1 MLARASDALDKYGFA
16 FMVANR
22 VTGVV
27 TIGALYVGIKYGVD
41 VSTILDKYGLD
52 ATGAC
57 VRMSV
62 WPLVRHGV
70 HGWEPCCRCLHASP
84 CSLFS
89 VAGCCV
95 HCTAGQT
102 VGTLAGAVC
111 GASVLWPLSVAA
123 LPLTV
128 PRIAKLVGSRPR

>member
-57 VRMSV
+57 VCVCLCS
-62 WPLVRHGV
+62 PLVRHM
-70 HGWEPCCRCLHASP
+70 
-84 CSLFS
+84 
-89 VAGCCV
+89 
-95 HCTAGQT
+95 CTA
-102 VGTLAGAVC
+102 A
-111 GASVLWPLSVAA
+111 
-123 LPLTV
+123 
-128 PRIAKLVGSRPR
+128 